1 MALPKPPSHLP
12 LTLIRPQIIER
23 LAAGRFVAR
32 RQSEAMPLNLADRR
46 DQLSPLAVIKRCIR
60 YEPAVFDN
68 RSRQLLEIA
77 ALLNHPENRVIMLS
91 GAQGSGK
98 TSLARGVVELMG
110 GGAEQALW
118 FDVHRYTDAQELIGF
133 LVEYVQYLHPE
144 AAAGGLPLI
153 GTTGLDPLAWL
164 DWLLEHLEPMPLLLV
179 IDNVEH
185 LVNDQYQLRSH
196 PLKQALNA
204 LVTLPQIRLML
215 LGEVLPLADITVQP
229 PLVQTYKV
237 GGLQPND
244 WVSLMQRLDQVG
256 LLDTVHADKQIELLY
271 AQAQGSPWLLRTLN
285 LWLKHF
291 PALGTS
297 LLRQVFREA
306 QSDGLRLDEG
316 APLPGQNTLSTN
328 EASIIAT
335 PLLRHMVQVL
345 PNHLQQVAGPLAL
358 IRHPMNDHALQGIMT
373 ACFPTL
379 AEPSQ
384 FNVNASPLRPLM
396 KKTYPPQRVM
406 VALQHRQEDKITGNP
421 LSASALETIEPW
433 FEFYQPVKHILQPLL
448 SESLRRGIH
457 TVLQQFY
464 LKQKAVP
471 REQRLLPLPSRVLLA
486 EAAYHGQFARQA
498 TGGSPLV
505 GLESLGDDLAFN
517 PYTAQTTAAM
527 ATAQRRYTL
536 ADYRQITVPTSSEPA
551 EVRPRSGFQATLA
564 EVAGLPDAIVPL
576 PSPSPSPFVVAS
588 LASNPTSTSTRTV
601 DDTAVS
607 ATPPGKAGE
616 NKLWQQLTQAIATQ
630 NHSLQA
636 ACWLGL
642 AQQQLAQETNES
654 ALKDAENYLNHALGL
669 ADHLSP
675 LQKGQVLAVRGGLY
689 QMDYRDTQAMADL
702 TQAVDLLTPTLH
714 ASTTLPADEHA
725 KAQASVVNSLV
736 AMGEIFQYRG
746 QSEQA
751 KQKFEQAIQVLS
763 APAHTQDD
771 ANERLPEIHYK
782 LGSLLATE
790 NHLTA
795 AKTHYEQA
803 LRLDL
808 ALNQV
813 QGASLSAMRL
823 GELALVQ
830 DQLKAATRH
839 FQQAKRLAQQ
849 AGDNAGVL
857 QSLFRQAEVA
867 LSQDAVDL
875 AIQLYQQALALAVTA
890 EQPAWKSSVYAKLG
904 NVYRKWDQPNQAIT
918 AYQAAIAAGRGVL
931 SQASLDD
938 LSQRLQAI
946 LS

>member
-1 MALPKPPSHLP
+1 
-12 LTLIRPQIIER
+12 
-23 LAAGRFVAR
+23 
-32 RQSEAMPLNLADRR
+32 
-46 DQLSPLAVIKRCIR
+46 
-60 YEPAVFDN
+60 
-68 RSRQLLEIA
+68 
-77 ALLNHPENRVIMLS
+77 
-91 GAQGSGK
+91 
-98 TSLARGVVELMG
+98 
-110 GGAEQALW
+110 
-118 FDVHRYTDAQELIGF
+118 
-133 LVEYVQYLHPE
+133 
-144 AAAGGLPLI
+144 
-153 GTTGLDPLAWL
+153 
-164 DWLLEHLEPMPLLLV
+164 
-179 IDNVEH
+179 
-185 LVNDQYQLRSH
+185 
-196 PLKQALNA
+196 
-204 LVTLPQIRLML
+204 
-215 LGEVLPLADITVQP
+215 
-229 PLVQTYKV
+229 
-237 GGLQPND
+237 
-244 WVSLMQRLDQVG
+244 
-256 LLDTVHADKQIELLY
+256 
-271 AQAQGSPWLLRTLN
+271 
-285 LWLKHF
+285 
-291 PALGTS
+291 
-297 LLRQVFREA
+297 
-306 QSDGLRLDEG
+306 
-316 APLPGQNTLSTN
+316 
-328 EASIIAT
+328 
-335 PLLRHMVQVL
+335 
-345 PNHLQQVAGPLAL
+345 VAGPLTL
-358 IRHPMNDHALQGIMT
+358 MRHPINAHALQGIMT

-396 KKTYPPQRVM
+396 KKTYPPQLVM
-406 VALQHRQEDKITGNP
+406 TALQHRQEDKATGIP
-421 LSASALETIEPW
+421 LSANALEAIEPW

-448 SESLRRGIH
+448 SEGLRGGIH

-486 EAAYHGQFARQA
+486 EAAYHGQFARQTA
-498 TGGSPLV
+498 GSPPLV

-536 ADYRQITVPTSSEPA
+536 ADYRQITVPMSSDPA

-564 EVAGLPDAIVPL
+564 EVAGLPDEIAPT
-576 PSPSPSPFVVAS
+576 PSLPSPFVVAN
-588 LASNPTSTSTRTV
+588 LATNTSEAPSE
-601 DDTAVS
+601 DDEAVS
-607 ATPPGKAGE
+607 PIPLGKAGDD
-616 NKLWQQLTQAIATQ
+616 KLWQQLTQAIATQ
-630 NHSLQA
+630 NHGLQA

-669 ADHLSP
+669 ADHLSS
-675 LQKGQVLAVRGGLY
+675 LQKGQVLAVRGVLY
-689 QMDYRDTQAMADL
+689 QMDYRDTQAMVDL

-714 ASTTLPADEHA
+714 ATTTLPADERA
-725 KAQASVVNSLV
+725 KAQASAVNSLV

-746 QSEQA
+746 QSDQA

-763 APAHTQDD
+763 APAHAQDE

-790 NHLTA
+790 NHLIA

-803 LRLDL
+803 LNLDL
-808 ALNQV
+808 ALNQI

-904 NVYRKWDQPNQAIT
+904 NVYREWDQPNKAIT

-938 LSQRLQAI
+938 LSQRLQAM